1 MVIGSTFCFWKTRE
15 DLAKLQTNSEGLASS
30 KAARGRGKKKTNI
43 ISSVAA
49 DKVISSLRAGFPD
62 FLGCWEDIRCLTQY
76 LLCNKCSV
84 RGSRFD

>member
-30 KAARGRGKKKTNI
+30 KAARERGKKTTAI

-49 DKVISSLRAGFPD
+49 DKVTSSLRAGFPD
-62 FLGCWEDIRCLTQY
+62 FLGCWEDIRCLAHH
-76 LLCNKCSV
+76 LLCNKCSIH
-84 RGSRFD
+84 GSCFD

>member
-30 KAARGRGKKKTNI
+30 KAARERGKKTTAI

-49 DKVISSLRAGFPD
+49 DKVTSSLRAGFPD
-62 FLGCWEDIRCLTQY
+62 FLGCWEDIRCLAQH
-76 LLCNKCSV
+76 LLWNKCSLH
-84 RGSRFD
+84 GSCFD

>member
-30 KAARGRGKKKTNI
+30 KAARGRGKKTTAI

-49 DKVISSLRAGFPD
+49 DKVTSSLRAGFPD
-62 FLGCWEDIRCLTQY
+62 FLGCWEDIRCLAQH
-76 LLCNKCSV
+76 LLCNKCSI
-84 RGSRFD
+84 RGSCFD